1 MEYSS
6 SQDPAEFYKNLEAKL
21 AETSEWP
28 SSYMYKFIV
37 PTKEGTIQDIT
48 AIFDNMGAV
57 ITTKESKNKKYTSV
71 SIQVRMP
78 SPGMVITKYK
88 EVGQKVK
95 NVISL

>member
-6 SQDPAEFYKNLEAKL
+6 SQDPAEFYKNLEEKL
-21 AETSEWP
+21 AETSDWP
-28 SSYMYKFIV
+28 TSYMYKFIV
-37 PTKEGTIQDIT
+37 PTKDKSIQDIT

-71 SIQVRMP
+71 SVQARMP
-78 SPGMVITKYK
+78 SPGMVISKYK
-88 EVGQKVK
+88 EVGEKVK